1 MADVT
6 LLVYDLSGGLA
17 REMSAGLLGFQ
28 LDAVY
33 HTSIK
38 LHGREYV
45 YDGNIVAITPGTSHL
60 GRPLQEI
67 PLGKTELPMDVI
79 EEYLD
84 SLREIYTVEAYNL
97 WKHNCNNFSNDLSTF
112 LLGKGIP
119 DHILH
124 MPDAV
129 LQSPLGRMLLPA
141 LDQRIAAN
149 KQNGG
154 ILGIQGSTNTASV
167 KPKAQYHHHDATVRI
182 ASNAQ
187 ELDSILSSAQ
197 KSCAVIFFTSAT
209 CPPCK
214 TLYPLYDQ
222 LAVEVG
228 NKGVLVKVDT
238 SQAFDVA
245 ARYGIRATPT
255 FVTLLHGKEEN
266 RWQGADPAALRGNV
280 QLLVQMAWPAHPHA
294 SLNLPNFANPN
305 AKPVLFTKVPP
316 LPKLL
321 AKMGNTTDSVKDIAQ
336 FIEARSKEGPAEA
349 PLPDMAA
356 FTTFLQD
363 VPQKLPLEVMFPI
376 VDLLRCGL
384 VDPRFSGYLAEE
396 KEHHTLISLLDYV
409 NGLSDCP
416 YPLRLVT
423 LQMACNLFSTQL
435 YPEQILGYGRLRVPI
450 IGLIS
455 ASFLDDGHSNV
466 RVAAASLL
474 FNLSLANNTK
484 RRDSPG
490 DDALPE
496 GDQVELAASV
506 LEAISQENESPEA
519 LKGMLLA
526 LGLLAY
532 LMPLDGE
539 LADLLRTM
547 DAQSTILEKHKHF
560 KDISL
565 IKEVGSELLG
575 KGFLR
580 PRP

>member
-1 MADVT
+1 MSDVT

-38 LHGREYV
+38 LNGREYV

-67 PLGKTELPMDVI
+67 PLGKTELPMEVI

-97 WKHNCNNFSNDLSTF
+97 WKHNCNNFSNDLATF

-154 ILGIQGSTNTASV
+154 ILGIQGSTQTASV
-167 KPKAQYHHHDATVRI
+167 KPKAQYHHHDAAVRI
-182 ASNAQ
+182 VTSAQ

-228 NKGVLVKVDT
+228 NKGVLIKVDT

-255 FVTLLHGKEEN
+255 FITYLHGREEN

-280 QLLVQMAWPAHPHA
+280 QMLVQMAWPTHPHA
-294 SLNLPNFANPN
+294 SLNLPNFANPH
-305 AKPVLFTKVPP
+305 AKPVLFAKVPP

-321 AKMGNTTDSVKDIAQ
+321 AKMGSAADSVKDVAH
-336 FIEARSKEGPAEA
+336 FIEARAKEGPAEA

-363 VPQKLPLEVMFPI
+363 ATHRLPPEVMFPI

-409 NGLSDCP
+409 NSLPECP

-423 LQMACNLFSTQL
+423 LQMACNLFSSQL
-435 YPEQILGYGRLRVPI
+435 YPEQILGYGRLRAPI
-450 IGLIS
+450 IQLIS

-506 LEAISQENESPEA
+506 LEAISQENDSPEA

-539 LADLLRTM
+539 LADLLKTM
-547 DAQSTILEKHKHF
+547 DAQSTILEKNKHF

-575 KGFLR
+575 KGLQR